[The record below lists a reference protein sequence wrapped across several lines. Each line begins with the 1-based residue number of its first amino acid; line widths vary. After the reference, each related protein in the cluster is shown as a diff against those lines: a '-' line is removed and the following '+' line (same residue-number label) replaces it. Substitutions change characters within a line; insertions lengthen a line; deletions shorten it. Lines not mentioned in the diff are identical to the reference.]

1 MNASAR
7 YLEVQ
12 VATAS
17 PERLVLMCL
26 DGSLRFIRGAR
37 EALSRGEKEEAHRLI
52 LRAQEIVAEL
62 KGSLD
67 LQYGELPRRLYA
79 LYDFL
84 QERLVEANIQKEERF
99 LGEAERVLVPLR
111 DAWREVAGG
120 RTA

>member
-1 MNASAR
+1 MNAQAR

-26 DGSLRFIRGAR
+26 EGCLRFIRGAR
-37 EALSRGEKEEAHRLI
+37 EALGEGRKEEAHRLI

-67 LQYGELPRRLYA
+67 LEYGELPRRLYA
-79 LYDFL
+79 LYEFL
-84 QERLVEANIQKEERF
+84 QERLVEANIRKEAGLLE
-99 LGEAERVLVPLR
+99 EAERVLVPLR

-120 RTA
+120 RAG